1 MIIDEDDYLEHYGT
15 PRKSGRYPWGSGVE
29 TPPRNMSFLDTVAHL
44 RKQGVSDT
52 DIARGMGISTTQFR
66 ARNTIERNAKKQAQ
80 IAEAQ
85 RLHDKG
91 MGSTAAARQMGI
103 PEPTYRT
110 LLAPGAADRAK
121 VLTATSDMLKRR
133 IDDDDRLLDVGVG
146 SELYM
151 NVAQSKLN
159 ASVAILKEQGYVVH
173 SVNVAQ
179 LGTGHDTK
187 VKVLCPPGTSWGDAQ
202 RLANQGKVKSVIEFS
217 EDGGRTYDRFEP
229 PIAINP
235 KRVQVNW
242 AKQNAKGEEIG
253 GGAADGV
260 IYVRPGVKDI
270 SLGGKNYAQVRVQ
283 VGDSHYLKGMA
294 IYKKDMPDGVDLIFN
309 SNKDDTGNKFDAMKP
324 LKRNDDGSIN
334 ADLPF
339 GSVVRQLK
347 EVGPDGKKRV
357 YSAMNRVNEE
367 GSWDEWSRNLSSQ
380 FLSKQSPQLAKQ
392 QLDITY
398 NRRKN
403 ELDEIK
409 ALTNVTVKKK
419 LLESYAESTDSAAV
433 HMKAAKFPGQAT
445 QVILPMNKMKPTE
458 VYAPN
463 FNNGDSVV
471 LVRYP
476 HGGTFEIPRLTVNN
490 KQRDARDLLG
500 DAKDAIGIHHSVAKQ
515 LSGADFDGDTVLVIP
530 DNRGRIKNSSPLD
543 KLKDFDPQREYAGYD
558 GMRRMKKSETQL
570 EMGKISNLIT
580 DMTIRGAS
588 HEHIARAVRH
598 SMVVIDAEKKGLDYK
613 RSYMDHNIGQ
623 LKAEY
628 QGSSRAGAST
638 LISQAGAKVKVPQ
651 MKPRPMKEGGPI
663 DRTTGAK
670 VMVPTGKKHADGSP
684 KMEKRE
690 RLSLT
695 DDAFTLVSQ
704 GGGTP
709 VERHYAKYSND
720 MKALANEARLISVNL
735 PTMKSNASA
744 KATFKDQVQSLNDKL
759 ALAERN
765 APRERQALVIA
776 NAAYKAKLQANPDLG
791 DDAKRKI
798 KFEELETARNRMGA
812 GKEKFDLTQDEW
824 NAIQA
829 GAITDNKLQRILT
842 HADIDQVRAF
852 ATPRRSSVMTSNM
865 VARARGLF
873 DTGYTR
879 AEVAERLGVSVTT
892 LNAAM
897 DDE

>member
-1 MIIDEDDYLEHYGT
+1 MIIDEDDYDDYLEHYGT
-15 PRKSGRYPWGSGVE
+15 PRKSGRYPWGSGVD
-29 TPPRNMSFLDTVAHL
+29 TPPRNMSFLDSVAHL
-44 RKQGVSDT
+44 RKQGLTDT
-52 DIARGMGISTTQFR
+52 EIAAGMGISTTQFR
-66 ARNTIERNAKKQAQ
+66 ARNTIEGNARKQAR

-103 PEPTYRT
+103 PEPTYRS

-133 IDDDDRLLDVGVG
+133 MDDDDRLLDVGVG

-151 NVAQSKLN
+151 NVAKSKLD

-173 SVNVAQ
+173 SVNVPQ

-202 RLANQGKVKSVIEFS
+202 RIANQGKIKSVVEFS
-217 EDGGRTYDRFEP
+217 EDGGRTYDKFEP
-229 PIAINP
+229 PISVNP
-235 KRVQVNW
+235 KRVQVRY
-242 AKQNAKGEEIG
+242 AKDG
-253 GGAADGV
+253 GDEADGV
-260 IYVRPGVKDI
+260 IYVREGVKDV

-309 SNKDDTGNKFDAMKP
+309 SPKDDTGNKFDAMKP
-324 LKRNDDGSIN
+324 LKRHPDGSIN

-367 GSWDEWSRNLSSQ
+367 GNWDEWSRNLSSQ

-398 NRRKN
+398 KRNKN

-419 LLESYAESTDSAAV
+419 LLESYADSTDSAAV
-433 HMKAAKFPGQAT
+433 HMKAAKFPAQAT

-463 FNNGDSVV
+463 FKDGDSVV

-490 KQRDARDLLG
+490 KQRDAKALLG
-500 DAKDAIGIHHSVAKQ
+500 NAKDAIGIHHTVAKQ

-530 DNRGRIKNSSPLD
+530 DNKGRIKNSSPLD
-543 KLKDFDPQREYAGYD
+543 KLKDFDPQREYPEYP
-558 GMRRMKKSETQL
+558 GMRRMTKKETQL

-598 SMVVIDAEKKGLDYK
+598 SMVVIDAEKKGLDFK

-638 LISQAGAKVKVPQ
+638 LLSRAGAKIDVPQ

-663 DRTTGAK
+663 DRMTGAK
-670 VMVPTGKKHADGSP
+670 VMVPTGKTHADGNL
-684 KMEKRE
+684 KTEKRE

-709 VERHYAKYSND
+709 TERHYAKYSND
-720 MKALANEARLISVNL
+720 MKALANEARLLSVDL
-735 PTMKSNASA
+735 PRLKVNASA
-744 KATFKDQVQSLNDKL
+744 KAAYKNEVQSLNDKL

-765 APRERQALVIA
+765 APRERQALVVA
-776 NAAYKAKLQANPDLG
+776 NAAYRAKLKANPDLE
-791 DDAKRKI
+791 DSAKRKI
-798 KFEELETARNRMGA
+798 KFQELEQARSRMGA
-812 GKEKFDLTQDEW
+812 GKEKFNITQEEW

-829 GAITDNKLQRILT
+829 GAITDNKLQRLLT
-842 HADIDQVRAF
+842 HADIDEVRAY
-852 ATPRRSSVMTSNM
+852 ATPRRSSLMTSNM
-865 VARARGLF
+865 TARARSLF
-873 DTGYTR
+873 DSGYTR